1 MKDCGPV
8 LVGSERKAKSFSLM
22 GKKRVERSMD
32 GICTLEK

>member
-1 MKDCGPV
+1 MKNCGPV

-22 GKKRVERSMD
+22 GKKRVERGMD